1 VKLPASAGAVF
12 QAIVVLC
19 VLLVEA
25 RAGTLDQRRQ
35 GG

>member
-1 VKLPASAGAVF
+1 VGLPASAGFVF

-25 RAGTLDQRRQ
+25 RSARRTAA
-35 GG
+35 